1 MSIRPPTART
11 PRLKKITGRCQLL
24 GLTGLAIGQGIPVA
38 TGAAIACP
46 ERPVVCLQAD
56 GSALYTISG
65 LWTQAREKLN
75 VTTVILNNRSYAILR
90 AELDRVGGGQAGP
103 AANALFDLSQPN
115 IDFTAVATAWAS
127 PRPGLQAQP
136 NRPNNSPPRWP
147 HPDRASSRQSSSRP
161 EHRRD

>member
-1 MSIRPPTART
+1 M
-11 PRLKKITGRCQLL
+11 L

-65 LWTQAREKLN
+65 LWAQARERLD
-75 VTTVILNNRSYAILR
+75 VAAVILNNRSYAILR

-103 AANALFDLSQPN
+103 AAIALFELSQPD
-115 IDFTAVATAWAS
+115 IDFTAVATGMGVPATPAGS
-127 PRPGLQAQP
+127 TTELAEQFSTAPATPGPHLIEAILQP
-136 NRPNNSPPRWP
+136 T
-147 HPDRASSRQSSSRP
+147 
-161 EHRRD
+161 